1 MDGRR
6 KGEALIHWILFPI
19 SQLFPMENYVQGFI
33 CIKYEYQY
41 IHREAWKQKRD
52 ACKRWRYCV
61 NLVRLHDELA
71 ALVFVKSVNFLNN
84 ILSVDDQI
92 TTFYFRHFEQ
102 DSHYIQWIILALGN
116 MIKINNL
123 KVCDRMRALDQINL
137 LCIWRTS
144 SFLF

>member
-1 MDGRR
+1 M
-6 KGEALIHWILFPI
+6 
-19 SQLFPMENYVQGFI
+19 
-33 CIKYEYQY
+33 
-41 IHREAWKQKRD
+41 
-52 ACKRWRYCV
+52 
-61 NLVRLHDELA
+61 NLVRPHDELA

-137 LCIWRTS
+137 LYIWSTS